1 MSDELEDPA
10 GKEQPHGNLP
20 ESSNARRDQ
29 QKRNR
34 DCDHWYS
41 ECMEY
46 SINRILMTFFV
57 SGDPVID

>member
-29 QKRNR
+29 QKRIETAIIGIPNVWNTR
-34 DCDHWYS
+34 LTGS
-41 ECMEY
+41 
-46 SINRILMTFFV
+46 L
-57 SGDPVID
+57 